1 MPAITLAVST
11 QIKPIDPVV
20 FYDPDKPD
28 RSCLVAGSDEITL
41 AIPIAASILAVGL
54 LVFGIVGTPR

>member
-20 FYDPDKPD
+20 FYDPDRPD
-28 RSCLVAGSDEITL
+28 RSCLVAGPDEMTL
-41 AIPIAASILAVGL
+41 GVPIVASILAVGL
-54 LVFGIVGTPR
+54 LVLGIVGPPR